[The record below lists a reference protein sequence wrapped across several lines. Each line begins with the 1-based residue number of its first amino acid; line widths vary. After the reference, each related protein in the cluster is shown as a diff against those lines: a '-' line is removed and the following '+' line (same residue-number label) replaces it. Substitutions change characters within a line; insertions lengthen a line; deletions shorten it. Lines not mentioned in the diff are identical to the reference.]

1 MTCPCK
7 EHGLSE
13 VPFFDGTRIFVP
25 AAFLP
30 EHFWLI
36 RSFTEHGLTEV
47 PYFYGT
53 GIFVPAAFL
62 PEHFWLI
69 RSFTE
74 HGTFRIFTEREF
86 LFRQRFCRNIFG

>member
-1 MTCPCK
+1 MGTCPCK

-13 VPFFDGTRIFVP
+13 VPYFD
-25 AAFLP
+25 
-30 EHFWLI
+30 
-36 RSFTEHGLTEV
+36 
-47 PYFYGT
+47 GT

-74 HGTFRIFTEREF
+74 ILFRIFTE
-86 LFRQRFCRNIFG
+86 QHVP

>member
-13 VPFFDGTRIFVP
+13 VPYFDGTRIFVP

-36 RSFTEHGLTEV
+36 RSFTEIL
-47 PYFYGT
+47 
-53 GIFVPAAFL
+53 
-62 PEHFWLI
+62 
-69 RSFTE
+69 
-74 HGTFRIFTEREF
+74 FRIFTEQHF
-86 LFRQRFCRNIFG
+86 P

>member
-1 MTCPCK
+1 MVCLICMTCPCK

-47 PYFYGT
+47 PFSDGN
-53 GIFVPAAFL
+53 FVPYF
-62 PEHFWLI
+62 
-69 RSFTE
+69 
-74 HGTFRIFTEREF
+74 HGTTCSVNIRISQNCSGKNAAGTFSVNERIFF
-86 LFRQRFCRNIFG
+86 